1 MNQVRERYY
10 RSIFLISSVYDIV
23 LGIIFMFFYGF
34 AFEFL
39 GIPEKLPSFGGYIS
53 LIGAFLLVI
62 GVGYYFIYRGDLQ
75 RNYDLIKIGALYK
88 FAYCLI
94 VFYYFFFNSIPHII
108 FVSLFGVIDLIFFV
122 LMLECVAFLKANY
135 RR

>member
-23 LGIIFMFFYGF
+23 LGIIFMFFYEF
-34 AFEFL
+34 TFEFL

-88 FAYCLI
+88 FASFLI
-94 VFYYFFFNSIPHII
+94 AFRILFSLVF
-108 FVSLFGVIDLIFFV
+108 
-122 LMLECVAFLKANY
+122 LEL
-135 RR
+135 